1 MPSLLIT
8 QDSGLTGPLYGD
20 WNDADKRQKGQV
32 FAGEALLKSFK
43 APSTDPEQIVR
54 TTIGDVLAGKY
65 SIWLRYDGEEN
76 ESFAVITDFL
86 DESLD
91 DEEQRLAPFVGGQI
105 KLTYYKLEVVAE
117 GSPIKL
123 DGGPE
128 KLTLV
133 VQLDTPPKDKKKKKM
148 NVVVP
153 SDYAL
158 FDDVTLDRKKYLR
171 AMTEDIEAL
180 VEPADDISYLLSSLT
195 FRRCL

>member
-8 QDSGLTGPLYGD
+8 QNNGLTGPHYGD
-20 WNDADKRQKGQV
+20 WNDPGKRQKGQV
-32 FAGEALLKSFK
+32 FTGETLLESFK
-43 APSTDPEQIVR
+43 VSPTDPEKIVR
-54 TTIGDVLAGKY
+54 TTINTILSNPY

-76 ESFAVITDFL
+76 ESFAVITEFL
-86 DESLD
+86 DEKLN

-105 KLTYYKLEVVAE
+105 KLTYYQLEVTAANV
-117 GSPIKL
+117 PIQTV
-123 DGGPE
+123 GGPE
-128 KLTLV
+128 KITLI
-133 VQLDTPPKDKKKKKM
+133 VQKDTSPKDKKNKKM
-148 NVVVP
+148 NIVVP

-180 VEPADDISYLLSSLT
+180 DPTDDIPYLLSSLT

>member
-8 QDSGLTGPLYGD
+8 QNNGLTGPHYGD
-20 WNDADKRQKGQV
+20 WNDPGKRQKGQV
-32 FAGEALLKSFK
+32 FTGETLLKSFK
-43 APSTDPEQIVR
+43 VSPTDPEHIVR
-54 TTIGDVLAGKY
+54 TTIGTILSKTY

-76 ESFAVITDFL
+76 ESFAVITEFL
-86 DESLD
+86 DETLN

-105 KLTYYKLEVVAE
+105 KLTYYQLEVTEANV
-117 GSPIKL
+117 PIQTV
-123 DGGPE
+123 GGPE
-128 KLTLV
+128 KITLI
-133 VQLDTPPKDKKKKKM
+133 VQKDTSPKDKKNKKM
-148 NVVVP
+148 NIVVP

-180 VEPADDISYLLSSLT
+180 DPTDDIPYLLSSLT